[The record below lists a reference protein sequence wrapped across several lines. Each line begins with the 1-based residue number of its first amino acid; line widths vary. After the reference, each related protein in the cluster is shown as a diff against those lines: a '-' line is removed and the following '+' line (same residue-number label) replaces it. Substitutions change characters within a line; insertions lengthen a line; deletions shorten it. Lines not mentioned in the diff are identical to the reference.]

1 MIWQGSH
8 THVEQDFQPTGFA
21 LLDEK
26 LQGGFPKH
34 GVIELQ
40 SPSGIG
46 ELRLLTPH
54 LRRSLAKGLVVFIH
68 PPGYVCPDHLYAE
81 GIDPDQVLLVYPKSA
96 QEALWTAEQCLKSG
110 ACSSVMLWHGELEIH
125 QARRL
130 QVASETGDCLQ
141 FIFKQT
147 HASQDDNNVIS
158 LPVSLSLKLTA
169 HPVGLN
175 ITITKRKGDGLTA
188 RLS

>member
-1 MIWQGSH
+1 MYELIEHLKNKQLIWQGSR

-40 SPSGIG
+40 SSSGIG

-68 PPGYVCPDHLYAE
+68 PQATYA
-81 GIDPDQVLLVYPKSA
+81 
-96 QEALWTAEQCLKSG
+96 
-110 ACSSVMLWHGELEIH
+110 
-125 QARRL
+125 
-130 QVASETGDCLQ
+130 
-141 FIFKQT
+141 
-147 HASQDDNNVIS
+147 
-158 LPVSLSLKLTA
+158 
-169 HPVGLN
+169 
-175 ITITKRKGDGLTA
+175 
-188 RLS
+188 